1 MLRIERSL
9 DADSVVLAL
18 CGRLDEPEIELL
30 RRLLE
35 EQLGHARIVLDLAEL
50 KLVARP
56 GIAFLER
63 CEASGIELSACP
75 DYVRQWIQSMRGA
88 R

>member
-1 MLRIERSL
+1 MLKIERSL
-9 DADSVVLAL
+9 DGDSVVLAL
-18 CGRLDEPEIELL
+18 SGRLDEPQIELL

-35 EQLGHARIVLDLAEL
+35 EQRRHSRIVLDLAEL

-63 CEASGIELSACP
+63 CEASGIELAACP
-75 DYVRQWIQSMRGA
+75 DYVRQWINGVRGA

>member
-1 MLRIERSL
+1 MLKIKRSL
-9 DADSVVLAL
+9 DGDSVVFAL
-18 CGRLDEPEIELL
+18 SGRLDEPEIELL
-30 RRLLE
+30 QRLLE
-35 EQLGHARIVLDLAEL
+35 EQPENARIVLDLAEL

-63 CEASGIELSACP
+63 CEASGTELSACP
-75 DYVRQWIQSMRGA
+75 EYVRQWIQGIRGA